1 MAKKEKTP
9 LTFEELAREK
19 ERKEAKGKL
28 FRRTFLKAFALFA
41 SFAIIFFTV
50 MIAFVPEVTYK
61 YEDVVIQNT
70 PASSG
75 TSNSAPVS
83 ANTGTGTSTST
94 STDTTPASTNNGGST
109 ETPDVIDDQQGE
121 TPATEDNQG
130 AAASGLSNSSS
141 ADEVV
146 AYFNDAINKV
156 KPNAKQIILVKE
168 ENTEAGGIEGLPGMI
183 SGLANSLIANNMGVK
198 AENQETGTAEF
209 PVENESWSSQLTAAD
224 IESFNVNDL
233 GNAYEITLN
242 ILADEMSEE
251 TAHGYGHNGKVFSVI
266 MPSIVTDNAGAAA
279 KIISS
284 VKTGHEQGRV
294 IVTVDK
300 ESGYVTHAN
309 YFFVWKL
316 GVKAMGANVTVPFG
330 LEKDYSISY

>member
-19 ERKEAKGKL
+19 ERKEAKSKL

-50 MIAFVPEVTYK
+50 MIAFVPETYYK
-61 YEDVVIQNT
+61 YEDYVEQNA

-75 TSNSAPVS
+75 TSAAAPVS
-83 ANTGTGTSTST
+83 TNTNTNP
-94 STDTTPASTNNGGST
+94 TPAATDNNSSSTPAADNK
-109 ETPDVIDDQQGE
+109 QGE
-121 TPATEDNQG
+121 TPAADNKQG
-130 AAASGLSNSSS
+130 AASGELSASSS
-141 ADEVV
+141 VDEVV
-146 AYFNDAINKV
+146 AYFNTAINKV

-168 ENTEAGGIEGLPGMI
+168 ENTEAGGIEGLPSMI
-183 SGLANSLIANNMGVK
+183 SGLANSLISGNMGVK

-224 IESFNVNDL
+224 IESYTVNDT
-233 GNAYEITLN
+233 GSAYEITLN
-242 ILADEMSEE
+242 ILADEPSEQ

-279 KIISS
+279 KLISS
-284 VKTGHEQGRV
+284 VKTGHEKGRV

-300 ESGYVTHAN
+300 ASGNVTHAN

-316 GVKAMGANVTVPFG
+316 SVKAMGANVTVPFG

>member
-1 MAKKEKTP
+1 MAKKEKAP

-28 FRRTFLKAFALFA
+28 FKRTFLKAFALFA
-41 SFAIIFFTV
+41 SFAIIYFTI
-50 MIAFVPEVTYK
+50 MIAFVPETYYK
-61 YEDVVIQNT
+61 YEDVVIQSA

-75 TSNSAPVS
+75 TSTAAPVS
-83 ANTGTGTSTST
+83 TNTNTNTAPASTDSSST
-94 STDTTPASTNNGGST
+94 STDAPASTDNSGSS
-109 ETPDVIDDQQGE
+109 E
-121 TPATEDNQG
+121 TPAATDDNQG
-130 AAASGLSNSSS
+130 EAAQGLSSSS
-141 ADEVV
+141 SVDEVV
-146 AYFNDAINKV
+146 AYFNEAINKV

-168 ENTEAGGIEGLPGMI
+168 VNSEAGGIEGLPGAI
-183 SGLANSLIANNMGVK
+183 SSLANSLISSNMGVK

-209 PVENESWSSQLTAAD
+209 PVENESWSSQLTSAD
-224 IESFNVNDL
+224 IESFTVNDT
-233 GNAYEITLN
+233 GSAYEITLN
-242 ILADEMSEE
+242 ILADEPSEQ

-279 KIISS
+279 KLISS

-294 IVTVDK
+294 VVTVDK
-300 ESGYVTHAN
+300 ESGNVTHAN

-316 GVKAMGANVTVPFG
+316 SVKALGANVTVPFG

>member
-28 FRRTFLKAFALFA
+28 FSRTFLKAFALFT
-41 SFAIIFFTV
+41 SFAIVFFAV
-50 MIAFVPEVTYK
+50 MIAFVPETTYS
-61 YEDVVIQNT
+61 YEDVVVQNA

-75 TSNSAPVS
+75 SSAAAPAS
-83 ANTGTGTSTST
+83 TNTNTAP
-94 STDTTPASTNNGGST
+94 TPASTDNGSSNAAPADNGSSDAAPGDNNQNA
-109 ETPDVIDDQQGE
+109 P
-121 TPATEDNQG
+121 
-130 AAASGLSNSSS
+130 AASGLSSSS
-141 ADEVV
+141 SVDEVV
-146 AYFNDAINKV
+146 SYFNDAINKV

-168 ENTEAGGIEGLPGMI
+168 ENTEAGGIEGLPSLI
-183 SGLANSLIANNMGVK
+183 SGMANSLISSNMGVK
-198 AENQETGTAEF
+198 AENKETGTAEF

-224 IESFNVNDL
+224 IESFTVNDT
-233 GNAYEITLN
+233 GSAYEITLN
-242 ILADEMSEE
+242 ILADEPSEQ

-266 MPSIVTDNAGAAA
+266 MPSIVTENAGAAA
-279 KIISS
+279 NIIKS
-284 VKTGHEQGRV
+284 VKTGHEKGRV

-300 ESGYVTHAN
+300 GSGYVTHAN

-316 GVKAMGANVTVPFG
+316 NVQAMGANVTVPFG